1 MEMTTHAL
9 SWFEIPVS
17 DFERA
22 RTFYSR
28 IFDFDMPVATMGRRR
43 MGFLLHDR
51 GRGIGG
57 AIVKGE
63 GHEPARDGVLV
74 YLCAGQNLDTVLARV
89 VPAGGTIV
97 QDKTEVAPDLGF
109 YALFIDS
116 EGNRLALHS
125 IQ

>member
-9 SWFEIPVS
+9 SWFEIPVV

-22 RTFYSR
+22 RIFYSR
-28 IFDFDMPVATMGRRR
+28 IFDFDMPVATMGRNR
-43 MGFLLHDR
+43 MGFLLHER

-63 GHEPARDGVLV
+63 GYVPARDGILV
-74 YLCAGQNLDTVLARV
+74 YLSAGQDLNRVLARIE
-89 VPAGGTIV
+89 PAGGTIV

-109 YALFIDS
+109 YAVFIDS